1 MDHLS
6 SFQISEWEAFDRIDP
21 IGSWREDFRMAY
33 TAAILTNL
41 TIAVNG
47 KKGAKLSVPFDFM
60 PKWDS
65 DGVVEIKR
73 QTPEEMKEILSAI
86 IGNHNKQ
93 VKKNSTV
100 PKLKPIKG
108 I

>member
-6 SFQISEWEAFDRIDP
+6 SFQISEWEAFDRVDP
-21 IGSWREDFRMAY
+21 IGSWREDFRMAF
-33 TAAILTNL
+33 TAAVLTNL

-47 KKGAKLSVPFDFM
+47 KKGAKLSSPIDFM

-65 DGVVEIKR
+65 DGVKEIKR
-73 QTPEEMKEILSAI
+73 QTPEEMKEILTAI
-86 IGNHNKQ
+86 AKDHNKLI
-93 VKKNSTV
+93 VKNSAF
-100 PKLKPIKG
+100 PKLKPTKG

>member
-6 SFQISEWEAFDRIDP
+6 GFQISEWEAFDRLDP
-21 IGSWREDFRMAY
+21 IGSWRDDFRMAY
-33 TAAILTNL
+33 IAAILTNL

-47 KKGAKLSVPFDFM
+47 KKGAKLSTPINFM

-65 DGVVEIKR
+65 DGIAEIKR
-73 QTPEEMKEILSAI
+73 QTPEEMKEMLLSI
-86 IGNHNKQ
+86 VKDHNKR
-93 VKKNSTV
+93 VKKNIMP